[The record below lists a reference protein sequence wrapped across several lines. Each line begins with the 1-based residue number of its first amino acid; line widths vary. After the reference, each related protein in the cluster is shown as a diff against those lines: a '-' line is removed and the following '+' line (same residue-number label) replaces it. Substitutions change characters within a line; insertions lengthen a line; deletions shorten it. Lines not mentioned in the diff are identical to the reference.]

1 MSETRTPSAEPTDEL
16 NREAAA
22 WFARMRGPDAEA
34 ARPAFEAWLAQGAG
48 QRSAYNRAAEIFA
61 MGKLLAEDALIPP
74 RRSAKVRAT
83 ALALCTLSVLAAG
96 GWGVMRVMD
105 SPAQPPQLLAG
116 DAERKETFATIAGE
130 TRAIR
135 LADGSLLVL
144 GSDSRVGIEFDSADR
159 RLRLLKGQAR
169 FEVAHESRPFVVL
182 AGGGTVTARGTI
194 FDVRLT
200 KTGRVDVRLLEGKI
214 DVTLPHRD
222 GGTSPVRQLRVGE
235 QITFVRTAAAPPAP
249 AQPGPAAAA
258 VRDYHG
264 ITVAALVAEAN
275 QGAARPIRLAD
286 PKLGENRVSGR
297 FRIDDTSLLA
307 ERLAALFGSK
317 VDLSEKREVVLTR

>member
-61 MGKLLAEDALIPP
+61 MGKLLAEEAPIPS

-83 ALALCTLSVLAAG
+83 ALALCTLGMLAAG

-135 LADGSLLVL
+135 LAEGSLLVL

-200 KTGRVDVRLLEGKI
+200 KAGRVDVHLLEGKV
-214 DVTLPHRD
+214 DVELPHR
-222 GGTSPVRQLRVGE
+222 GGITPLVRQLRRGE
-235 QITFVRTAAAPPAP
+235 QITFAVQAAAPPAP
-249 AQPGPAAAA
+249 ALPAPAAA
-258 VRDYHG
+258 RDYHG

-275 QGAARPIRLAD
+275 RGAARPIRLND
-286 PKLGENRVSGR
+286 PLLGEKRISGR
-297 FRIDDTSLLA
+297 FRIDDTALLA
-307 ERLAALFGSK
+307 ERLAALLDSK
-317 VDLSEKREVVLTR
+317 VDFSEKREIVLMR